1 MIKNMQK
8 SQILRMV
15 ESALDYGRAEFD
27 NGSLFLENVSDEDGQ
42 YVFNMLKENHCIKF
56 VKYPAI
62 NGFVVDFM

>member
-1 MIKNMQK
+1 
-8 SQILRMV
+8 MV

-42 YVFNMLKENHCIKF
+42 YVFNMLKENHYIKF